1 MDNLENKLKSL
12 NNDLDKVLKTQ
23 ARLNGYKRLSQ
34 STVGKALYDLFDTY
48 EESILSFFERSPV
61 KDTPSHIEYV
71 KAHMVMSM
79 MSDFKKILKQD
90 YSVKIESNKQTENKI
105 KNMIKD
111 NKDAQAKK

>member
-61 KDTPSHIEYV
+61 KDTPSHTEYV

-90 YSVKIESNKQTENKI
+90 YSVKIDNNKQTENKI